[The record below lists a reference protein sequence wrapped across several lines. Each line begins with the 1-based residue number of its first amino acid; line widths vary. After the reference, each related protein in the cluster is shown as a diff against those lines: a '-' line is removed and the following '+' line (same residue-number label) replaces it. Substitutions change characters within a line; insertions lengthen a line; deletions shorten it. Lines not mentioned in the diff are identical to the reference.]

1 MLKKEFESLT
11 GKTVSDEDFTLINRI
26 YMAAGEMDKA
36 TFCKNWKPELLE
48 NPIVA
53 AMTVGTETWIKAQM
67 NTAEELNKA
76 KKECSDTIRVAKG
89 LQDQVN
95 ARERTIGQL
104 RAAVDATVEQ
114 MKVYSATGSGSA
126 FSNLTLAADQLRRL
140 ALKPEDLPR
149 RLTELSTGSNSAA
162 RMLA

>member
-36 TFCKNWKPELLE
+36 TFCKNWKPEMLE

-53 AMTVGTETWIKAQM
+53 ALAVGAETWIKADL
-67 NTAEELNKA
+67 NTTEKLLKM
-76 KKECSDTIRVAKG
+76 KKDCEDAFRTAKG

-95 ARERTIGQL
+95 AREQKINQL
-104 RAAVDATVEQ
+104 RAAVDATVEHI
-114 MKVYSATGSGSA
+114 
-126 FSNLTLAADQLRRL
+126 NLAAFPSLQEKFFGIFGKYQVLRMRHNGGWDL
-140 ALKPEDLPR
+140 DKNDVEWLLDHCEDY
-149 RLTELSTGSNSAA
+149 
-162 RMLA
+162 

>member
-104 RAAVDATVEQ
+104 RADVDATVEQ
-114 MKVYSATGSGSA
+114 I
-126 FSNLTLAADQLRRL
+126 NLPVFPSLQNKFNDIFGTSEVIRMRHNNGWDLSREEVEWLLDHC
-140 ALKPEDLPR
+140 ED
-149 RLTELSTGSNSAA
+149 
-162 RMLA
+162 